1 MSAIEALKSACK
13 PAAMF
18 RNFKDIEIGVYDVK
32 EFKFT
37 VTKFGK
43 KLVVRTE
50 DFMCFL
56 PDRCSKAIT
65 TEKQLVELNEGAWVM
80 KYDGRDPKRGNCI
93 LVNIVEKQQQQSEQP
108 GQEWEW
114 KQYLTLGDQ
123 MQQHELFDRTQQIE
137 LFETE

>member
-18 RNFKDIEIGVYDVK
+18 RNFKDIEIGVYDIK

-50 DFMCFL
+50 EFMCFL

-80 KYDGRDPKRGNCI
+80 KYEGRDPKRGNCI
-93 LVNIVEKQQQQSEQP
+93 LVNIVEKLQSEQP
-108 GQEWEW
+108 KQDWEW
-114 KQYLTLGDQ
+114 NQYLTLEG
-123 MQQHELFDRTQQIE
+123 HTQPNNF
-137 LFETE
+137 FETE